1 MILPTAGV
9 TKEQW
14 VLKGPATFVDLLFK
28 FLIIINI
35 CHSSF
40 RPTGQGTQSAE
51 LEKLG
56 LLACSLSWLNF
67 RLMRRG
73 KEMIDPN

>member
-1 MILPTAGV
+1 M
-9 TKEQW
+9 
-14 VLKGPATFVDLLFK
+14 FVDLLFK

-35 CHSSF
+35 SHAF
-40 RPTGQGTQSAE
+40 FTRTGEGTKSAE

-56 LLACSLSWLNF
+56 LLTCSLSWLHF

-73 KEMIDPN
+73 KGMIDPN